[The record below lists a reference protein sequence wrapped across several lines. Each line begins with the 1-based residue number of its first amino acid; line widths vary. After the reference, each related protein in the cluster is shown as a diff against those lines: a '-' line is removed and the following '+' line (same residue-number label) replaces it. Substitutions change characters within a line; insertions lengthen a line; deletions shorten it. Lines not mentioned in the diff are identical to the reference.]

1 MRIKFFSFIVSL
13 VFISIAIS
21 SCLDSDNVTEYSS
34 DTTIH
39 AFGLDTIHG
48 KHYRFIIDNLQGQIY
63 NPDSLPVGAD
73 TIIDRILIDTL
84 TVAGWVTS
92 GSPDTLFN
100 TSDSVD
106 LRNPIKLKVH
116 APDGL
121 SSREYTVTVLVH
133 KQDPDSLVWN
143 EMTPFSTTRIS
154 DKQQV
159 VTLGNELL
167 VYTATQLFR
176 AQLPLAS
183 SWSEQ
188 ACGLPANALLSS
200 IVNWDNTLYVPT
212 TDGDVYSSQN
222 GTTWQKSEGLS
233 KQADGSSILTL
244 IASLPAN
251 DIQQSPSFLCAIMEK
266 ANDEGVMSRY
276 FCRTFDGLGWEL
288 GTEVPADFPVQNI
301 HATMQPTAND
311 LYRLVISGTPDTP
324 TEHTVPWFTFDGVEW
339 ADLGTTSD
347 AYCPGMTN
355 PAIIYYG
362 DLYYMLGGDFSD
374 IYYSITGIA
383 WYKTEEKFLYP
394 VSFKDKQPYSMVIDK
409 NNFIWLIW
417 GGEGSNNEVWR
428 GRLNKLGFDKQ

>member
-13 VFISIAIS
+13 VFISMAIS

-84 TVAGWVTS
+84 SVAGRVTS

-154 DKQQV
+154 GKQQV

-212 TDGDVYSSQN
+212 TGGDVYSSQN

-233 KQADGSSILTL
+233 KQTDGSSL
-244 IASLPAN
+244 
-251 DIQQSPSFLCAIMEK
+251 
-266 ANDEGVMSRY
+266 
-276 FCRTFDGLGWEL
+276 
-288 GTEVPADFPVQNI
+288 QN
-301 HATMQPTAND
+301 HRQ
-311 LYRLVISGTPDTP
+311 
-324 TEHTVPWFTFDGVEW
+324 
-339 ADLGTTSD
+339 
-347 AYCPGMTN
+347 
-355 PAIIYYG
+355 
-362 DLYYMLGGDFSD
+362 
-374 IYYSITGIA
+374 
-383 WYKTEEKFLYP
+383 
-394 VSFKDKQPYSMVIDK
+394 
-409 NNFIWLIW
+409 NFRA
-417 GGEGSNNEVWR
+417 ENVR
-428 GRLNKLGFDKQ
+428 GRIDFLPIRFSVDFFKTARNRNVGTGFFF

>member
-1 MRIKFFSFIVSL
+1 MRIKFLSFIVSF

-21 SCLDSDNVTEYSS
+21 SCLDSDNTTEYSS

-39 AFGLDTIHG
+39 AFGLDTVYG

-92 GSPDTLFN
+92 GSPDTLFS

-106 LRNPIKLKVH
+106 MRNPIKLKVH

-143 EMTPFSTTRIS
+143 EMTPFSAARVS
-154 DKQQV
+154 GNQQV
-159 VTLGNELL
+159 TTLGNELL
-167 VYTATQLFR
+167 VYTSTQVFR
-176 AQLPLAS
+176 AQLPQAS

-188 ACGLPANALLSS
+188 ACGLPTNALLSS
-200 IVNWDNTLYVPT
+200 IINWNNTLYVST
-212 TDGDVYSSQN
+212 TDGDVYTSQT
-222 GTTWQKSEGLS
+222 GTSWQKNEGLS
-233 KQADGSSILTL
+233 KQSDGNTLVTLVASIPEN
-244 IASLPAN
+244 S
-251 DIQQSPSFLCAIMEK
+251 IQKSPSLLCAIMEK
-266 ANDEGVMSRY
+266 ADESGAVSQY
-276 FCRTFDGLGWEL
+276 FCRTSDGLAWET
-288 GTEVPADFPVQNI
+288 GNKVPADFPIENI
-301 HATMQPTAND
+301 HATIQTTANS
-311 LYRLVISGTPDTP
+311 LYRLVISGTPKTQ
-324 TEHTVPWFTFDGVEW
+324 TEHTIPWFTFDGLEW
-339 ADLGTTSD
+339 ADLGTTST
-347 AYCPGMTN
+347 AYCPAMTN

-362 DLYYMLGGDFSD
+362 DNYYMLGGDFST

-383 WYKTEEKFLYP
+383 WYKTESKFLYP
-394 VSFKDKQPYSMVIDK
+394 ASFKGKHPYSMTVDQ
-409 NNFIWLIW
+409 NNYIWLVW
-417 GGEGSNNEVWR
+417 GGEGSTNEVWR